1 MSDRLAELWE
11 HIRDPY
17 WRLDH
22 PEVTMLLL
30 SVISG
35 LIGVISG
42 LIGLVFAYLQKLLL
56 GERNGPDA

>member
-35 LIGVISG
+35 LIG
-42 LIGLVFAYLQKLLL
+42 LVFAYLQKLLL